1 MIVQSNSAII
11 SNTQLA
17 KIPGKMN
24 YSVPASF
31 SDSLA
36 RQAGVGELPD
46 IEKKEVS
53 AVSREVDPIKVYEE
67 MTMREVDTVHRSSKI
82 INDAE
87 WNDELLALF
96 LGGTN
101 ETIDISRAV
110 NWNSTGDAT
119 LTAEQ
124 ISELR
129 GKYNLNNLSPQ
140 DFYDLMVDLT
150 NMNAISGEDIESM
163 FVSKLPPQGSY
174 MVETNFYGAVP
185 FGAGSIFEAI
195 NSDLEALG
203 GLKNFMLSDEF
214 WKMNPSASKDEHSD
228 YIGFINQR
236 TKRFNRLLQM
246 LTAIRG

>member
-1 MIVQSNSAII
+1 MITQSNVAIVH
-11 SNTQLA
+11 
-17 KIPGKMN
+17 
-24 YSVPASF
+24 SVPQVKTSKKMCY
-31 SDSLA
+31 DSSLGFADSITRLA
-36 RQAGVGELPD
+36 TTDEFPD

-67 MTMREVDTVHRSSKI
+67 MTMPEVDTVHRSSKI

-140 DFYDLMVDLT
+140 DHYDLMVDLT

-174 MVETNFYGAVP
+174 IVETNFYGSVP
-185 FGAGSIFEAI
+185 FGAGSIFDAI

-214 WKMNPSASKDEHSD
+214 WKMNPSASKDEYSD